1 MPDHSSSHPV
11 DGSISPISLN
21 ERIEVIDVLR
31 GFAIFGIL
39 LVNMAFYSAPVYLYV
54 TNLEWWPGILD
65 RIASWLIRFFAEG
78 KFYSLFS
85 LMFGFGLAIQMGRA
99 ETRGISFLPLF
110 VRRLTILLII
120 GLFHAFLIWPGD
132 ILVPYAI
139 FGFFL
144 LLFRNWMPKTL
155 ITWAFIF
162 LLLPVLIMG
171 VGVASLE
178 MGRSIPEV
186 AQQIDAQFAKQTA
199 EYESLAYQSVKIY
212 SEGSFSEIM
221 EMRLKELGF
230 MYFGLIFF
238 GPNIFALFLV
248 GLYIGRRGVFQDLG
262 AHIQFIR
269 SVFWWGLGLGIIANA
284 LFVFAREHS
293 NPSIPSPFSFAFT
306 AAVAVGAPSLCF
318 FYTSAITRI
327 SQHAIWQKRMAPLAA
342 VGRMAISNY
351 LFQSVVCTMIF
362 MNYGLGMYGKV
373 GPALGLLLTVS
384 IFIVQVILSRWWIKR
399 YRFGPVEWLWRSLT
413 YKKMQPMRLR

>member
-1 MPDHSSSHPV
+1 
-11 DGSISPISLN
+11 
-21 ERIEVIDVLR
+21 
-31 GFAIFGIL
+31 
-39 LVNMAFYSAPVYLYV
+39 
-54 TNLEWWPGILD
+54 
-65 RIASWLIRFFAEG
+65 
-78 KFYSLFS
+78 
-85 LMFGFGLAIQMGRA
+85 
-99 ETRGISFLPLF
+99 
-110 VRRLTILLII
+110 
-120 GLFHAFLIWPGD
+120 
-132 ILVPYAI
+132 
-139 FGFFL
+139 
-144 LLFRNWMPKTL
+144 MPKTL

-199 EYESLAYQSVKIY
+199 KYESLAYQSVKIY

-248 GLYIGRRGVFQDLG
+248 GIYIGRRGVFQDLG
-262 AHIQFIR
+262 AHTQFIR

-293 NPSIPSPFSFAFT
+293 NPSIPSPLSFAFT
-306 AAVAVGAPSLCF
+306 AAVAVGAPALCF
-318 FYTSAITRI
+318 FYASAITRI

-342 VGRMAISNY
+342 VARAH
-351 LFQSVVCTMIF
+351 
-362 MNYGLGMYGKV
+362 
-373 GPALGLLLTVS
+373 PP
-384 IFIVQVILSRWWIKR
+384 RR
-399 YRFGPVEWLWRSLT
+399 Y
-413 YKKMQPMRLR
+413 